1 MRHSHSRKNAPY
13 NHQRHTA
20 PKSGTSGFVTSLNI
34 AATAP
39 REAGAISRTSASSR
53 SAELSTSRAGC
64 RSLDRTTG
72 AVSSFPQSDGGRAL
86 RDAGA
91 LCAPAAQ
98 PRWSDICKWQSGDI
112 CIWWTHIA
120 DLLRDKT
127 RKPGLPPLPV
137 ALVDRVVALTLTEPS
152 GEATALDRPGDS
164 RSYRCVAALGA
175 VDLEGAPAAAS
186 VRLFKL
192 SQDPAFPA
200 KVR

>member
-1 MRHSHSRKNAPY
+1 MQGHVRRRCWAILYRNQP
-13 NHQRHTA
+13 NFCPVRQ
-20 PKSGTSGFVTSLNI
+20 GI
-34 AATAP
+34 A
-39 REAGAISRTSASSR
+39 G
-53 SAELSTSRAGC
+53 
-64 RSLDRTTG
+64 
-72 AVSSFPQSDGGRAL
+72 
-86 RDAGA
+86 
-91 LCAPAAQ
+91 
-98 PRWSDICKWQSGDI
+98 
-112 CIWWTHIA
+112 
-120 DLLRDKT
+120 LLRDKT
-127 RKPGLPPLPV
+127 RRPNLLPLPV